1 MTNLMS
7 VDFEVCEAF
16 RSAIGNDEPFCAAC
30 GHLADDHE
38 PPDAQVVRLPVRP
51 ARRRAVPTSKAS

>member
-16 RSAIGNDEPFCAAC
+16 RSAIEHDEPVCASC
-30 GHLADDHE
+30 GHLADDHRS
-38 PPDAQVVRLPVRP
+38 PGARVVRLPLRPAHRPVP
-51 ARRRAVPTSKAS
+51 ARRAS

>member
-16 RSAIGNDEPFCAAC
+16 RSAIEHDEPVCASC
-30 GHLADDHE
+30 RHLADDHGSPE
-38 PPDAQVVRLPVRP
+38 AQVVRLPLRP
-51 ARRRAVPTSKAS
+51 ARRPAPARRAS

>member
-1 MTNLMS
+1 MMNLMS

-16 RSAIGNDEPFCAAC
+16 RSAIGNDEPFCSTC

-38 PPDAQVVRLPVRP
+38 PAGAQVMRMPLRPV
-51 ARRRAVPTSKAS
+51 RRRAIPARKAS